1 MFATTLSV
9 RTTISGRA
17 PMAVDNDHVVIV
29 DRSGMNI
36 NVHKNNISTFPQVST
51 LKVGIFLLQ
60 IELVRA
66 WTQGRWPGPRFKPA
80 LKVPRKAQ
88 A

>member
-29 DRSGMNI
+29 DRSGMSI
-36 NVHKNNISTFPQVST
+36 NVHKNKISTFPQVTT
-51 LKVGIFLLQ
+51 LKVSFVEVVVGCKRGF
-60 IELVRA
+60 
-66 WTQGRWPGPRFKPA
+66 
-80 LKVPRKAQ
+80 
-88 A
+88 